1 MITATSWN
9 MRRQRSSKK
18 TELSQLQRRLG
29 QVETVITN
37 LGSSFSDN
45 VEDINKK
52 INSAYTSLCNGIT
65 GVGQVN
71 STASALSGKKENY
84 ADSHLM
90 DSRDQLISE
99 RRRINDRI
107 TSLQSEIY
115 QLDRKIA
122 KEEEE

>member
-1 MITATSWN
+1 MITSTSWD
-9 MRRQRSSKK
+9 MRRQRSSKN
-18 TELSQLQRRLG
+18 TELLQLQKRLG
-29 QVETVITN
+29 QVESVITN
-37 LGSSFSDN
+37 LGSVSDN

-52 INSAYTSLCNGIT
+52 INSAYTSLCNGVT

-71 STASALSGKKENY
+71 STASALSGKKEKY

-90 DSRDQLISE
+90 DSRDQLVSE

-107 TSLQSEIY
+107 TSLQSEIF
-115 QLDRKIA
+115 QLDDKIA